1 MSIDIDKMRAEVAE
15 WEAERIAVGY
25 CKRRCPTAPAPF
37 TRDLLMKTTADAR
50 PFFTRL
56 AKLILDSGEIP
67 QMDSDKLHEWQH
79 DFRIAG
85 MSPDILVSSRA
96 MIYEMTLRHV
106 LRDCEPWRAS
116 TLLDLLYSELSQREH
131 IDLYGYTKE
140 MLVYDYDE
148 EYAKAERML
157 EQWQQ
162 LQLQNSKED

>member
-1 MSIDIDKMRAEVAE
+1 MRTIEELRAELAQ
-15 WEAERIAVGY
+15 WEAADVERGY
-25 CKRRCPTAPAPF
+25 CDRGCPSAPAPF
-37 TRDLLMKTTADAR
+37 TRDLLANTLEEAR

-67 QMDSDKLHEWQH
+67 QMDTDKLRGWQH

-85 MSPDILVSSRA
+85 MSSDIQVEGRA

-106 LRDCEPWRAS
+106 LRDCEPWRAD
-116 TLLDLLYSELSQREH
+116 TLLDLLYSALSKRDWL
-131 IDLYGYTKE
+131 DLYGYTKE

-148 EYAKAERML
+148 EYAKSKEML

-162 LQLQNSKED
+162 LQSQNSKED